1 MCSHPCGDGAYKQ
14 HGSEAED
21 DRPDIGLHE
30 CYPGCTTFCS
40 KKKKKTMSLHGTTHN
55 TLSLTKTVGSQRG
68 THTPIPERLAC
79 NNNNMFVSYH
89 RCDGWHTTHMMGKG
103 RGILLTRQGI
113 QVFGL
118 HAKGV
123 DTMRKILCQR
133 LLVLVLGGGK

>member
-1 MCSHPCGDGAYKQ
+1 
-14 HGSEAED
+14 
-21 DRPDIGLHE
+21 
-30 CYPGCTTFCS
+30 
-40 KKKKKTMSLHGTTHN
+40 MSLHDTTHN
-55 TLSLTKTVGSQRG
+55 TLSRSLTKTVGSQRG